1 MTTILKRNR
10 IKPSIQMEN
19 DTGDAIKE
27 GETRVSS
34 PDPLQTTLNLVNEMT
49 DNKHKFI
56 ENNKKIERSLT
67 KKINELETKIESYQK
82 KINLYRQSIKKY
94 KKLINE
100 NYDQVDNSQFCTIL

>member
-1 MTTILKRNR
+1 MTINLKVNK
-10 IKPSIQMEN
+10 IKPSIQTEN
-19 DTGDAIKE
+19 NGNDEDK
-27 GETRVSS
+27 RVSS

-67 KKINELETKIESYQK
+67 KKINELENKIESYQK
-82 KINLYRQSIKKY
+82 KINLYRQSINKY

-100 NYDQVDNSQFCTIL
+100 NYNQVDNSQFCSIL

>member
-1 MTTILKRNR
+1 MSINLKRNR
-10 IKPSIQMEN
+10 IKPSIQTEN
-19 DTGDAIKE
+19 NGEDAKIK
-27 GETRVSS
+27 RVSS

-82 KINLYRQSIKKY
+82 KINLYRQSINKY

-100 NYDQVDNSQFCTIL
+100 NCNQVDNSQFCIIL

>member
-1 MTTILKRNR
+1 MTINLKVNR
-10 IKPSIQMEN
+10 IKPSIQTESN
-19 DTGDAIKE
+19 TGDNE
-27 GETRVSS
+27 VSRVSS

-82 KINLYRQSIKKY
+82 KINLYKEKY
-94 KKLINE
+94 
-100 NYDQVDNSQFCTIL
+100 